1 VPACLLVGG
10 KALTLAAGLF
20 TLSWT
25 HSVEKI
31 EWQETWRVLPAG
43 LEIVEARIKGS
54 GAGMDPPPD
63 AVLRDGWWHY
73 RPDLPPLPAL
83 RLTRSSAAGDYTL
96 CAAGECRSLSTLLP
110 IDEEGAVTELW
121 ACPLRP

>member
-63 AVLRDGWWHY
+63 ARLENGWWVY
-73 RPDLPPLPAL
+73 TPQLGIVPEL
-83 RLTRSSAAGDYTL
+83 RLAASGATVSAWRL
-96 CAAGECRSLSTLLP
+96 CTGGKCRQL
-110 IDEEGAVTELW
+110 GAEASAPVMLKP
-121 ACPLRP
+121 CP